1 MEVEML
7 KCPFCGSTDLRV
19 TDTRDSPKGLRRRRQ
34 CKTCGK
40 RFTTYEIVA
49 ATPVVVKRDG
59 RREEFDRNKV
69 LAGIRKACAK
79 RPIPFEVIES
89 IADEVEDKVRS
100 LGKAEVSS
108 RQIGQWVLERL
119 RELDEVAYIRFAS
132 VYLPLEDVES
142 IKREIDKL
150 LKEGK

>member
-1 MEVEML
+1 MA
-7 KCPFCGSTDLRV
+7 CGR
-19 TDTRDSPKGLRRRRQ
+19 
-34 CKTCGK
+34 
-40 RFTTYEIVA
+40 RFTTYETIA

-79 RPIPFEVIES
+79 RPIPFEALES
-89 IADEVEDKVRS
+89 IVDDVEDRVRS